1 MLEPARQAEIVV
13 VGAGVAG
20 LTAARRL
27 TGAGIPTVVLEAS
40 DRPGG
45 RMATEEVDGFLLDR
59 IARPLFTAHAELRRT
74 PGLEGL
80 VLRPFSPG
88 VLVPGE
94 GRLHRVGEPRPIR
107 RARGAFKTARALAS
121 APRGGPR
128 PGWAPRSG
136 AVGSPLDQARL
147 GAALARLADT
157 PVERLLAR
165 PECPASE
172 ALPTRGVPSRTV
184 EGFVRPLLAA
194 LLCDPELSTSSRCAD
209 LALHAFA
216 RGRLCLPE
224 GGAGALPDGLAAG
237 LPTGTLCTG
246 VRVRSV
252 STNRVVTE
260 EHGEIRCRAV
270 LLATDAR
277 SAARLLPGL
286 RVPDFHQVTVVH
298 HVAEVPPLLDPAWVL
313 DTERRG
319 PVAHTAVVSRVDPTR
334 APAGRSL
341 VSSTVL
347 GPPPSDLDRAVRAQL
362 AGLYG
367 TGTARW
373 ELLSVRHVPD
383 AVPAT
388 PAPHDPQRPV
398 RVVDGL
404 YVCGDHR
411 ETGGPAGA
419 IRSGHRAAA
428 AVLADLA
435 PESAHRAEHLAA

>member
-1 MLEPARQAEIVV
+1 MSEPARHTDIVI

-20 LTAARRL
+20 LSAARRL
-27 TGAGIPTVVLEAS
+27 TRAGIPTVVLEAA

-45 RMATEEVDGFLLDR
+45 RMSTEGVDGFLLDR
-59 IARPLFTAHAELRRT
+59 MGQPLSTAHPELRRA

-88 VLVPGE
+88 VLVRGE
-94 GRLHRVGEPRPIR
+94 GRFHRVGEARSIR
-107 RARGAFKTARALAS
+107 RARGALRAARALAS
-121 APRGGPR
+121 APRMPR
-128 PGWAPRSG
+128 TGWVPRTAS

-147 GAALARLADT
+147 AAALARLADT
-157 PVERLLAR
+157 PRERLLAR
-165 PECPASE
+165 PELPAAD
-172 ALPTRGVPSRTV
+172 ALLARGVPARTV
-184 EGFVRPLLAA
+184 EGFLRPLLST
-194 LLCDPELSTSSRCAD
+194 LLCDPELTTSSRCAD

-224 GGAGALPDGLAAG
+224 GGTAALPDLLAAG
-237 LPTGTLCTG
+237 LPPGTLRTG

-260 EHGEIRCRAV
+260 EHGELRCRAV

-286 RVPDFHQVTVVH
+286 RVPDFHGVTVVH
-298 HVAEVPPLLDPAWVL
+298 HAVDEPPLEEPALVL

-319 PVAHTAVVSRVDPTR
+319 PVAHTAVVSQVDPTR

-341 VSSTVL
+341 VASTVL
-347 GPPPSDLDRAVRAQL
+347 GPPPPDPDRTVRAHL
-362 AGLYG
+362 AQLYG

-373 ELLSVRHVPD
+373 ELLSVRYVRD
-383 AVPAT
+383 AVPAM
-388 PAPHDPQRPV
+388 PAPHDLRRPV
-398 RVVDGL
+398 RVLAGL

-411 ETGGPAGA
+411 ETSTFAGA
-419 IRSGHRAAA
+419 IQSGWRAAR
-428 AVLADLA
+428 AVLTDLA
-435 PESAHRAEHLAA
+435 PELSRSSERFAA